1 MFVKAAIFLLR
12 PHIFCLTKADKVQ
25 MQGHIKDMRAK
36 VEETQHKKPEPQS
49 TNILRLLEEMK
60 EVQSNKT
67 GCGKP
72 GGTES

>member
-1 MFVKAAIFLLR
+1 
-12 PHIFCLTKADKVQ
+12 
-25 MQGHIKDMRAK
+25 MQGHIKDMQAK